1 MHAVP
6 RKPAAACGSSC
17 ILRWDFRQRS
27 CELTIKCSNV
37 GSGSHDLLLVVIEAA
52 GMRESRASLVSAWRK
67 LANGGGLRQTHGD
80 AESRLPATDMN
91 ARTSIAP
98 TGPATP

>member
-37 GSGSHDLLLVVIEAA
+37 GPGSHDLPPTWKPPCDPSARAALLGCEDSKVAYNEHKRAA
-52 GMRESRASLVSAWRK
+52 AFTLSRGK
-67 LANGGGLRQTHGD
+67 
-80 AESRLPATDMN
+80 
-91 ARTSIAP
+91 
-98 TGPATP
+98 